1 MDFEPSKQQ
10 IELQERARET
20 IVRNVAPIV
29 EALPRGAKLSADQ
42 WRGIYRALKPLG
54 YLGSTISRDLGGA
67 GMHYVDYGMLLEA
80 LASGPLILG
89 EIVPPR
95 TINYL
100 GTPEQKARWLPR
112 LFEGEMVST
121 AAITE
126 PQAGSDLRGLKTT
139 AVEEGEGFR
148 VDGAKKWIKLG
159 GVSDLMTLLVVNAG
173 TGEGRPR
180 TSRLVLERA
189 QSPWESRELEATGME
204 AISFAELRF
213 KGVRVPKENLLG
225 EAGLGAEQFN
235 RGIEASRAFVA
246 LQSVGIARRALN
258 TAIAYA
264 KERFAFGRPLA
275 KFQAI
280 QIALADAT
288 AKLEASAVSSLSRIS
303 SPTSA
308 SGSYLACDSSS
319 EISAGVAGCST
330 TILISNSSISPS
342 SGLKRD
348 SIVRSGPNVRLAAEC
363 IISSTALITIP
374 LSIPFSLDTCSM
386 TRFRSSCISPPRAR
400 PCARYRHLSQ
410 DWRRQPLATSG

>member
-1 MDFEPSKQQ
+1 VDFELSKQQ
-10 IELQERARET
+10 IELRERARET
-20 IVRNVAPIV
+20 VARDIAPIV
-29 EALPRGAKLSADQ
+29 EALPRGTKLSADQ
-42 WRGIYRALKPLG
+42 WRKIYRALKPLG

-67 GMHYVDYGMLLEA
+67 GMRYVDYGLLLEA

-112 LFEGEMVST
+112 LFDGELVST

-139 AVEEGEGFR
+139 AAEDDGGFR
-148 VDGAKKWIKLG
+148 VDGVKKWIKLG
-159 GVSDLMTLLVVNAG
+159 GVSDLITLLVVNAG
-173 TGEGRPR
+173 TEAGKPR
-180 TSRLVLERA
+180 TSRLVLERT
-189 QSPWESRELEATGME
+189 QSPWESRELETTGME

-213 KGVRVPKENLLG
+213 KAVRVPKENLLG

-246 LQSVGIARRALN
+246 LQSVGIARRALD

-280 QIALADAT
+280 QTALADAA
-288 AKLEASAVSSLSRIS
+288 AKLEAARLLSLR
-303 SPTSA
+303 A
-308 SGSYLACDSSS
+308 LA
-319 EISAGVAGCST
+319 
-330 TILISNSSISPS
+330 
-342 SGLKRD
+342 
-348 SIVRSGPNVRLAAEC
+348 
-363 IISSTALITIP
+363 
-374 LSIPFSLDTCSM
+374 SLDAGRRVPGEVAMAKFFATETAVEVCHIAMDCMGAQGLAREAGAERCWRDCRMM
-386 TRFRSSCISPPRAR
+386 TVI
-400 PCARYRHLSQ
+400 
-410 DWRRQPLATSG
+410 DGTSGIQRLIVGRELLGTAAFI